1 MNIFYCYYFLFDND
15 GDKLWIVFCSEEIL
29 RSMRDFLRSFGKNFQ
44 EIFVFFFF
52 ERKKT
57 KIFCFGENFDEV
69 FENRDFESFLLFE
82 KK

>member
-1 MNIFYCYYFLFDND
+1 MNSFLFWRN
-15 GDKLWIVFCSEEIL
+15 FEIDE
-29 RSMRDFLRSFGKNFQ
+29 RFFEIFWKNFQ
-44 EIFVFFFF
+44 EIFVFCFF